1 LGVGLAIACRRGD
14 FAGLVGEVGAGRTG
28 LSAARVER
36 DTGEPDSTDGL
47 TAFRIGAGDG
57 AAFSPSACLPLPLFP
72 LLASSTAAGL
82 LAPSLDFIGE
92 GEVAFIDRG

>member
-1 LGVGLAIACRRGD
+1 MGEVCEAFGAARGERAAGEPNSTAGLA
-14 FAGLVGEVGAGRTG
+14 
-28 LSAARVER
+28 
-36 DTGEPDSTDGL
+36 
-47 TAFRIGAGDG
+47 AFRAGASEGMG

-82 LAPSLDFIGE
+82 LAPSLDFMGE